1 MQFTC
6 TSACSVPVLF
16 SSGPCFISHIVSA
29 TTDQLVTCTMLRA
42 AAVVSSPPQIS
53 MAAARAEAEMV
64 MFESIKAALAKA
76 NLKPSQVCPRTGSW
90 PLLPG

>member
-1 MQFTC
+1 MC
-6 TSACSVPVLF
+6 P
-16 SSGPCFISHIVSA
+16 
-29 TTDQLVTCTMLRA
+29 

-76 NLKPSQVCPRTGSW
+76 NLKPSQVCPRTKH
-90 PLLPG
+90 